1 MKSKERLV
9 KELNTVKAT
18 QTFLQEKILD
28 LCNGQYLSLGE
39 ISEALGKSK
48 NTIRAGYLYPMV
60 KSGQLTQEHPAGTK
74 SAQRYKSSNKRQ
86 QQLQCLLGKGH

>member
-1 MKSKERLV
+1 MKPKERLA
-9 KELNTVKAT
+9 KEPNTVKAT
-18 QTFLQEKILD
+18 QAFMQEKILD
-28 LCNGQYLSLGE
+28 LCKGNYLSLGE

-74 SAQRYKSSNKRQ
+74 SAQRYKSNNKRQ
-86 QQLQCLLGKGH
+86 RHL